1 MAEDAAP
8 RQEGESIE
16 NIVSDETRRATWSG
30 KAAFII
36 ASAAAS
42 IGLGNLWRF
51 PSLAAKYGGGMFVLT
66 YIVLVC
72 TLGFAY
78 LLTETAIGRRTRKSG
93 IAAFVAMARENGRK
107 GGLGWKVLG
116 SLEIIVP
123 AIIVPYYCTIG
134 GWITKYMV
142 EYALGGSDVLSAT
155 DASGAPTFFGQFIT
169 SDSEPVAWTFIFCIL
184 VVLVIVLG
192 VNNGIEKLNKYAM
205 PALLFLAIAVMIY
218 GLVTIP
224 NAGAGVAYYLVPKFQ
239 DFSVMTIVAAAGQM
253 FYSLSLGMGIMITYG
268 SYMRRE
274 EHMESGVGSIAFF
287 DTLVAVIAGFIV
299 IPATFSLFGPEATRQ
314 AGAGRHHFAGLAHEG
329 DFAAALGIGVL
340 VCDKIIQEALLLVL
354 QDKAEDV
361 LRSHVAVESLVQH
374 RGGPVVGHHAFPKGA
389 AEAVVGDG
397 YGRYV
402 YFHRPVVSVLADASE
417 DFPVAAVGRQQDD
430 AVGLFVEGVERLG
443 VVHADDA
450 LLAESFAALGSL
462 AAAEPDRLGEHRS
475 QIAVE
480 LLADPPELV
489 IFLVRETP
497 GQVDVHHVAP
507 VVQHAAGEPAQGLA
521 AGQVE
526 PQRQRSER
534 PHQAMHDMVSNACH
548 ACF

>member
-205 PALLFLAIAVMIY
+205 PALLFLAVAVMIY

-314 AGAGRHHFAGLAHEG
+314 AGAGLMFGTLPQVFKTMPFSSFVGFLYFA
-329 DFAAALGIGVL
+329 L
-340 VCDKIIQEALLLVL
+340 V
-354 QDKAEDV
+354 
-361 LRSHVAVESLVQH
+361 
-374 RGGPVVGHHAFPKGA
+374 F
-389 AEAVVGDG
+389 
-397 YGRYV
+397 
-402 YFHRPVVSVLADASE
+402 
-417 DFPVAAVGRQQDD
+417 
-430 AVGLFVEGVERLG
+430 
-443 VVHADDA
+443 
-450 LLAESFAALGSL
+450 FAALTSAVALLEATVSGIQDATRLTRRQSVKVCGIGLIVLALLPTLGYSVLSWVQFPIGSSEMSIL
-462 AAAEPDRLGEHRS
+462 DFADFISNSVIMPFIALVVSIVIGWVFGPSYVTDEAEASGVRMRLKKYYVVLVKFVVP
-475 QIAVE
+475 I
-480 LLADPPELV
+480 LLAVVLV
-489 IFLVRETP
+489 SSILNSV
-497 GQVDVHHVAP
+497 GVI
-507 VVQHAAGEPAQGLA
+507 
-521 AGQVE
+521 
-526 PQRQRSER
+526 SI
-534 PHQAMHDMVSNACH
+534 
-548 ACF
+548 